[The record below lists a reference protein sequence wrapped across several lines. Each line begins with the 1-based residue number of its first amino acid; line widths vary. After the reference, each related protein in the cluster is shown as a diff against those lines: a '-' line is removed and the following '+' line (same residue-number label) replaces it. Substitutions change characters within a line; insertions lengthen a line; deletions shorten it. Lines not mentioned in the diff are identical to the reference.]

1 MASIK
6 LATTSAS
13 TVITTGL
20 NSLADDANAISS
32 ELNNA
37 TNLYLF
43 DDVELYTAAL
53 GYSPSAGAAIELYLV
68 EALDGTNYEDGDASI
83 DPPSTNLVG
92 VFLLRSTT
100 SAQRHVIRQ
109 ISLPPTKYKYVII
122 NKSGGAL
129 AASSNTL
136 KVKSFYYES
145 A

>member
-109 ISLPPTKYKYVII
+109 VSLPPTKYKYVII